1 MESRKLTG
9 SAMLALPSLMLMV
22 LSIDELTVYILLV
35 VLIGVI
41 ASVVSIYEP
50 MKNVLGW
57 VVPLAL
63 LLNGVTYGLL
73 LILAPV
79 WETQVISV
87 FAIILLI
94 FSTVLLS

>member
-1 MESRKLTG
+1 LTG